1 MPQPLS
7 LVASCSVFLRR
18 ALRSLCLIGLCTTGG
33 ASRADALDEPAKPF
47 VHADPYSV
55 EILKSKRELRVLQ
68 GSRVARRYRA
78 ALGSGGLGD
87 KRIRGDHKTPVGVYY
102 ITGFNEESA
111 FDIFMRLNY
120 PSLKDG
126 FFGLK
131 RALITREEFDRIV
144 DAQRQDT
151 LPPQNTPLGGAIG
164 IHGIGEETTDRL
176 KIHANLDW
184 TQGCIALTNRE
195 IRELRSFVDVG
206 TMVVIRE

>member
-1 MPQPLS
+1 MRFSRRSHLFTLLLGLS
-7 LVASCSVFLRR
+7 MSLTFP
-18 ALRSLCLIGLCTTGG
+18 ALRADGLDDATTDVDAALP
-33 ASRADALDEPAKPF
+33 AS
-47 VHADPYSV
+47 YTV
-55 EILKSKRELRVLQ
+55 EIYKSRRELLVKQ
-68 GSRVARRYRA
+68 GTRVARRYRA
-78 ALGSGGLGD
+78 ALGSGGIGD

-102 ITGFNEESA
+102 ITGFNDASA

-131 RALITREEFDRIV
+131 RSLITREEFERIV
-144 DAQRQDT
+144 DAQRQDA
-151 LPPQNTPLGGAIG
+151 LPPQDTPLGGAIG
-164 IHGIGEETTDRL
+164 IHGIGEETSDRL

-184 TQGCIALTNRE
+184 TKGCIALTNRE